1 VSDVRYLFRFV
12 IDLDEE
18 EMARELSEF
27 GECVL
32 VLRQKGSQLIVT
44 SERTG
49 RLLGEGRVETL
60 GGKGQ

>member
-1 VSDVRYLFRFV
+1 VNVRYLFRFI

-18 EMARELSEF
+18 EIARELSEF

-32 VLRQKGSQLIVT
+32 VLRQKGSQLTVT

-49 RLLGEGRVETL
+49 HLLGEGRVEAL
-60 GGKGQ
+60 GGKGR

>member
-1 VSDVRYLFRFV
+1 MKYLSRFV

-18 EMARELSEF
+18 KIARELSEF

-32 VLRQKGSQLIVT
+32 VLRQKGSKLIVT

-49 RLLGEGRVETL
+49 CLLGEGRMETL
-60 GGKGQ
+60 KGKGQ